1 MSREAATA
9 TAVPATAFPCSAG
22 SPGTTE
28 WLLWEGMV
36 VVEDMVEGSG
46 GGCRCGGGRGTGG
59 VLAGGGPL
67 LVPMMVA
74 LADSALGGSFACP
87 VFISGVAL

>member
-1 MSREAATA
+1 
-9 TAVPATAFPCSAG
+9 
-22 SPGTTE
+22 
-28 WLLWEGMV
+28 MV

-46 GGCRCGGGRGTGG
+46 ILGCRRGGGGG
-59 VLAGGGPL
+59 GGGMLAGGGPL

>member
-36 VVEDMVEGSG
+36 VEEDMLEGSG
-46 GGCRCGGGRGTGG
+46 GGCRCGGGRGAGG
-59 VLAGGGPL
+59 VLASGGPL
-67 LVPMMVA
+67 LVPMIVA
-74 LADSALGGSFACP
+74 LVGALGGSFACP
-87 VFISGVAL
+87 SFINGVAL

>member
-1 MSREAATA
+1 
-9 TAVPATAFPCSAG
+9 
-22 SPGTTE
+22 
-28 WLLWEGMV
+28 MV

-46 GGCRCGGGRGTGG
+46 GGRCGGGRGAGG
-59 VLAGGGPL
+59 VLAGGGSL